1 MYFLSPFRSF
11 LLFLLLF
18 VLSIDDCDCVTLS
31 VIPIGCSP
39 YDKGEIIHPIC
50 SDPAE
55 NDAILVSI
63 TIEII
68 LQSRFIEYF
77 SNCGQLKTSD
87 YKFKKKSLDNNMS
100 SFFSYYSSFY
110 FI

>member
-1 MYFLSPFRSF
+1 MDEKAVVTDELLCISQVLLGFFFFFFFYLSCQF
-11 LLFLLLF
+11 
-18 VLSIDDCDCVTLS
+18 DDCDCVTLS

-55 NDAILVSI
+55 NDVILVSI
-63 TIEII
+63 TIETI

-87 YKFKKKSLDNNMS
+87 YKLKKTLLIIM
-100 SFFSYYSSFY
+100 
-110 FI
+110 